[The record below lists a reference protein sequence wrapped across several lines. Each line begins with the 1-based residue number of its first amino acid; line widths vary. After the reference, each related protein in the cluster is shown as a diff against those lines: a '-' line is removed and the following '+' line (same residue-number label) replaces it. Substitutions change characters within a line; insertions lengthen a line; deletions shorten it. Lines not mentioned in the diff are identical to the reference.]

1 METLRKHEGG
11 SDIMANKN
19 TGSYLLRCQHALEE
33 EAAYQWFDFPNCH
46 LSGVKL
52 KLMA

>member
-1 METLRKHEGG
+1 
-11 SDIMANKN
+11 MANKN
-19 TGSYLLRCQHALEE
+19 TGSYLLRCQHALEEE